1 MSRPPVTHKWDENS
15 HLGLLRAMI
24 EVARP
29 NKDFLVKVAKHMQSQ
44 GFSTTFGGVN
54 QHIQKLR
61 RTQDSPEKTAKTGSV
76 PVTPTKATPKRKTR
90 APKTKP
96 AEFDDADDEITVKE
110 EQYYDDDQ
118 GEPETKRVKKD
129 AE

>member
-1 MSRPPVTHKWDENS
+1 MNE
-15 HLGLLRAMI
+15 LRA
-24 EVARP
+24 R
-29 NKDFLVKVAKHMQSQ
+29 
-44 GFSTTFGGVN
+44 GYTFTESALR